1 MSIGVS
7 KQHDVAKLHLL
18 IRKSDCLVPYVL
30 CLPLYLRALLSPF
43 PHLTSNFVEMEPMES
58 NGIALTRSARCAVF
72 SRREARFF
80 PFLCAFAS

>member
-30 CLPLYLRALLSPF
+30 CLPLYLRKSDRRSSLSLS
-43 PHLTSNFVEMEPMES
+43 LTFVSNVKFRGNGT
-58 NGIALTRSARCAVF
+58 NGIDGSALTRSAR
-72 SRREARFF
+72 SR
-80 PFLCAFAS
+80 